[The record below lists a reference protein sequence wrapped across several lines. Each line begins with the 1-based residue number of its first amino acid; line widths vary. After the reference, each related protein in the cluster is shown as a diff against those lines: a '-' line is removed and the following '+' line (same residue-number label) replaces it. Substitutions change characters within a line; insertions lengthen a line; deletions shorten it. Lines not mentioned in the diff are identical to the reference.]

1 MYADFASLAAIS
13 ASVNIILGA
22 IALVLASRTKTN
34 EWSELFAAKLLGWFL
49 VFQGLYMFSGYL
61 QGYDLWTG
69 PSTYGV
75 RESPEITPAFRFFQM
90 SANVTMSAG
99 TVSYTHLTL
108 PTNREV

>member
-75 RESPEITPAFRFFQM
+75 KIPF
-90 SANVTMSAG
+90 
-99 TVSYTHLTL
+99 
-108 PTNREV
+108 